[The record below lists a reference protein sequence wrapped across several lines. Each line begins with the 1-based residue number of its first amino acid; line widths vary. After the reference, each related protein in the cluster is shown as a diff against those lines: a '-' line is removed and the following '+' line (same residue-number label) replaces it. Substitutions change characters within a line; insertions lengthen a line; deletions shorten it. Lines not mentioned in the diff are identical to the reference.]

1 MGALPT
7 DRRVY
12 SVAMT
17 SEGRKILKHAIAIH
31 KGWVDELLGH
41 IAADKIDDLIE
52 IFSGFKKDLAGIES

>member
-1 MGALPT
+1 
-7 DRRVY
+7 
-12 SVAMT
+12 MT